1 MKLSQVCVDSN
12 LFFTCVQTMIVYG
25 KSAVAVSQ
33 PGYFPGGMITSLVFN
48 YQSVK
53 YKYYSCSNR

>member
-48 YQSVK
+48 YQSVILQLQ
-53 YKYYSCSNR
+53 